1 MNKRETQLNDILVIQ
16 LICWTRGTYNSN
28 TLTHINLDSLKD
40 LQLSLGQKVIVRML
54 YISVYVHEIVVIWK
68 LIIFSV
74 FAIKL
79 YTYKC
84 IDSFFYG
91 TLLIWGKNDI
101 YRPILYFKVGGC
113 LYTINLCIIML
124 DLSEQRF

>member
-1 MNKRETQLNDILVIQ
+1 MNKRETQLDDILVIQ
-16 LICWTRGTYNSN
+16 LICWTRGTYNSY
-28 TLTHINLDSLKD
+28 TDSIKD
-40 LQLSLGQKVIVRML
+40 PQLSLGQKVIVRML
-54 YISVYVHEIVVIWK
+54 YITVYVHEMVVIWK

-101 YRPILYFKVGGC
+101 
-113 LYTINLCIIML
+113 
-124 DLSEQRF
+124 